1 MRENSSKLETKRTRK
16 ILLPLVLLALFLMA
30 SFVHAD
36 SETDRLVQEKTKELD
51 KLIELQKQRITQK
64 QEQAKTLKEEIS
76 RLEAQIKDVEQKISS
91 INRDKE
97 NTQKDIDIINNDI
110 KLTEL
115 NLKKEQE
122 KLKKGIALIY
132 ERGNAGFIEV
142 LASSSSVSSF
152 LDQEKYLLAVNEDI
166 ASSVKKIRDIKTTL
180 DQKRKKL
187 EIKKQQQESLKAE
200 QERAQQDLQGSIMA
214 KDKLLEETKGDER
227 MYQQFLDQALNDRE
241 QVSNMILAISSGAS
255 PQAIGLSYSGARA
268 GHRVYRGE
276 VIGRLGNT
284 GFSSGPHLHFGVYQ
298 SKYDVDPMPL
308 LTTNVLSF
316 PASGTT
322 ITQGF
327 LGTFSHK
334 GRGPGWPG
342 GIDFSGPEG
351 IPVRAAKE
359 GTIIFD
365 GVGPKGIDSGFGHYV
380 IIDHHNGFLTLYGHL
395 R

>member
-1 MRENSSKLETKRTRK
+1 MRERLIRFRK
-16 ILLPLVLLALFLMA
+16 IAGKASILGALLVLFLITG
-30 SFVHAD
+30 FVKAD
-36 SETDRLVQEKTKELD
+36 SETDKLIEQKTKELD
-51 KLIELQKQRITQK
+51 KIIELQKQHITQK
-64 QEQAKTLKEEIS
+64 KEQAKTLKDEIS
-76 RLEAQIKDVEQKISS
+76 RLENQIKEVEQKISA
-91 INRDKE
+91 INREIE
-97 NTQKDIDIINNDI
+97 NTQKDINSINNDI

-115 NLKKEQE
+115 NLKKEQD

-132 ERGNAGFIEV
+132 ERGNSGFIEV
-142 LASSSSVSSF
+142 LVSSSSVSSF

-166 ASSVKKIRDIKTTL
+166 TSSVKEIKEIKTTL
-180 DQKRKKL
+180 DQKRKEL
-187 EIKKQQQESLKAE
+187 ENKRQQQESLRGE
-200 QERAQQDLQGSIMA
+200 QEQAQQDLSGSIMA
-214 KDKLLEETKGDER
+214 KDKLLEETKGDEK
-227 MYQQFLDQALNDRE
+227 MYQQFLEQALNDRE

-268 GHRVYRGE
+268 GHRVFRSE
-276 VIGRLGNT
+276 VIGRLGDT
-284 GFSSGPHLHFGVYQ
+284 GFSTGPHLHFGVYQ
-298 SKYDVDPMPL
+298 SKHDVDPMPL
-308 LTTNVLSF
+308 LGTNVLSF
-316 PASGTT
+316 PVSGTT

-327 LGTFSHK
+327 MGTFSHK

-342 GIDFSGPEG
+342 GIDFSGSEG